1 LAAPPEFYADEN
13 TVTRS
18 VRDLLTGL
26 GYVLHS
32 PAELYGS
39 RDAALGARDEDWLA
53 RVGRHRW
60 TVLGRDLKIYERPS
74 ELAAYRASRLQVF
87 LLPGQARGRTGRAC
101 SGEPGAG
108 LRDRI
113 HTPAR
118 DMASYQQR
126 SSAIRDHGKAPQPQ
140 AARLRARDA

>member
-18 VRDLLTGL
+18 VRSLLAGL
-26 GYVLHS
+26 GYILHS

-39 RDAALGARDEDWLA
+39 REAALGARDEDWLA
-53 RVGRHRW
+53 RVGLRQW

-87 LLPGQARGRTGRAC
+87 LLPGQARGKAGGARGSK
-101 SGEPGAG
+101 SGAD

-113 HTPAR
+113 HPA
-118 DMASYQQR
+118 A
-126 SSAIRDHGKAPQPQ
+126 GNLAPHRQGTQPF
-140 AARLRARDA
+140 